1 MSKMSLLGTVVIL
14 LVSGLGTPQ
23 LFSQDRS
30 SSDSTHR
37 ILVVDDDL
45 RCPRASFSTIQS
57 AVDAAQAGDTVR
69 VCAGEYQEEVFI
81 RKPLRL
87 ITRGQAKVILH
98 GFIVVTGMETIDL
111 DGVVVEI
118 NGFAIDVEGTRHG
131 ITIENTP
138 RVLIRNNT
146 VFGGTRAGI
155 EIFESDDGVVA
166 RNTVRNNATEGIR
179 VIEAFDYDLRQNVT
193 HENGTTGILVNE
205 GARNVL
211 RLNAATNNQMHGIN
225 VCEDTRDNRV
235 ERNAARDNGDAGLA
249 VCQFASG
256 TVLTNN
262 KSFGNGI
269 DALDESSGD
278 GTAGTDSFWRNNACD
293 SSSPNGLCR
302 RSGPSN
308 HPAGAQSDGR

>member
-1 MSKMSLLGTVVIL
+1 MSKISLLGTVVVL
-14 LVSGLGTPQ
+14 LVLGPGTQQ
-23 LFSQDRS
+23 LVSQGGGPSEDAP
-30 SSDSTHR
+30 R

-69 VCAGEYQEEVFI
+69 VCAGEYQEGVFV

-87 ITRGQAKVILH
+87 VARNRDEVVLQ
-98 GFIVVTGMETIDL
+98 GFIVVTGISNIEV
-111 DGVVVEI
+111 DGFVVEI

-179 VIEAFDYDLRQNVT
+179 VIEAFDYDVRQNVAR
-193 HENGTTGILVNE
+193 ENGTTGILVHE

-211 RLNAATNNQMHGIN
+211 RLNTATNNQMHGIN

-235 ERNAARDNGDAGLA
+235 ERNAARENGDAGLA

-256 TVLTNN
+256 TVLANN
-262 KSFGNGI
+262 KSSGNGI

-278 GTAGTDSFWRNNACD
+278 GTAGTDSFWRNNACE
-293 SSSPNGLCR
+293 SSSPTGLCR

-308 HPAGAQSDGR
+308 QSAGDQSNAR